1 MALHDYPIPDLD
13 ITLQEAGRVLQ
24 LTLSPDLYMQYKNAL
39 SQQREIL
46 QEAQRK
52 LSEAGSGRENW
63 VTEQF
68 KSRLLSCGDALPTS
82 TAIPTVLPQSKA
94 WKNDTQLG
102 RAAALVWAMAKLYSE
117 PWLVEG
123 DVPMERTQ
131 QSEVF
136 AASRLPGKKQDEI
149 KLYPDSVHAILTS
162 RAGAFPIQILH
173 RPSAEG
179 PFTALSLGDIYDQIE
194 HISNLPAAGTEQ
206 DASAIC
212 ALSSQPRRDWHSV
225 RERILKKGGPT
236 AASLDLMESAILAVS
251 LEDGPAPPDVAST
264 LNAIRLGG
272 RGWNCLRFY
281 DKVGKRFPFKNPNR
295 KRQRDSEE
303 KSEPL

>member
-13 ITLQEAGRVLQ
+13 TTLQEAGRVLQ

-52 LSEAGSGRENW
+52 LSDAGSGRENW

-68 KSRLLSCGDALPTS
+68 KSRLLSCSDPLPTS
-82 TAIPTVLPQSKA
+82 TAIPTVLPQSRA
-94 WKNDTQLG
+94 WKDDTHLG

-117 PWLVEG
+117 PWLVER

-149 KLYPDSVHAILTS
+149 KVISGE
-162 RAGAFPIQILH
+162 RG
-173 RPSAEG
+173 
-179 PFTALSLGDIYDQIE
+179 E
-194 HISNLPAAGTEQ
+194 HIYT
-206 DASAIC
+206 
-212 ALSSQPRRDWHSV
+212 
-225 RERILKKGGPT
+225 
-236 AASLDLMESAILAVS
+236 
-251 LEDGPAPPDVAST
+251 T
-264 LNAIRLGG
+264 LHYMIS
-272 RGWNCLRFY
+272 
-281 DKVGKRFPFKNPNR
+281 K
-295 KRQRDSEE
+295 
-303 KSEPL
+303 